1 MANYHSIK
9 NDEKSVTIKESV
21 FFFLTLLDLEEAVQ
35 ENDVSKI
42 ETVSSQSDG
51 TELEH
56 LKIGSTFTFR
66 VTVLQ
71 ASGISTEYS
80 DIFCQFK

>member
-1 MANYHSIK
+1 MNSLISLHLDIIEKQDVEAMSTTDSMTSISTVDAPE
-9 NDEKSVTIKESV
+9 NE
-21 FFFLTLLDLEEAVQ
+21 LLKLG
-35 ENDVSKI
+35 SK
-42 ETVSSQSDG
+42 
-51 TELEH
+51 
-56 LKIGSTFTFR
+56 FTFR

>member
-1 MANYHSIK
+1 MGHGTFKKISFEMPLFLEL
-9 NDEKSVTIKESV
+9 DEKCHDIEAMSTTESMTS
-21 FFFLTLLDLEEAVQ
+21 LSTLDAC
-35 ENDVSKI
+35 DA
-42 ETVSSQSDG
+42 D
-51 TELEH
+51 H
-56 LKIGSTFTFR
+56 LKIGSNFTFR